1 MKRGR
6 WGTLWALWR
15 FVRSRKS
22 GISTKVLLVLA
33 LAYLLLLVD
42 LVPDVLPLAG
52 WLDDLGVIAL
62 VASWIGARFKRSRAE
77 EAPGTATPRTRTEIR
92 PRGGR
97 TPARGP
103 SGAASI

>member
-33 LAYLLLLVD
+33 LAYLLLPVD

-77 EAPGTATPRTRTEIR
+77 EAPGTATPDPDGDT
-92 PRGGR
+92 PRGAGPVGR
-97 TPARGP
+97 GVDMTH
-103 SGAASI
+103 S